1 MTPAALGDWLKTHQ
15 SGIRRLQWSVVLVYA
30 LLVGVPA
37 FLDLPERT
45 QHLWDSLTLFAQF
58 VFWGLWWPLVLVA
71 TMLLGRVWCGFF
83 CPEGML
89 SELASAKGLG
99 HSPPRWMRWGG
110 WPFAA
115 FALTTL
121 YGQMVSVYQYPKPAL
136 LILGGSTL
144 AAIVVGYLY
153 GRNKRVW
160 CRYLCPVNGVFGLLA
175 KLSPLHF
182 KVDPLAWG
190 QSQERHQPLPSFNCA
205 PLVPVRNMQSAAA
218 CHMCGRCSGFRES
231 VALSWRS
238 PFSEILTVAGH
249 KPSSWESALI
259 LFGLMGVALGAFH
272 WSGST
277 VFIAL
282 KQVLAERLVE
292 MGILWPLE
300 ATAPWW
306 VLTDYPQLNDAMT
319 LLDGAALILF
329 VLGTMLL
336 MGGALALFI
345 FTAAGICG
353 RADVR
358 AHFHHLVQALIP
370 LAGAG
375 VILGL
380 SALTVSILKGEGV
393 VLAGV
398 TEIRAVL
405 LGLAVLASLY
415 LSWKIL
421 GGYARPARR
430 LAAMLPMLAAIGLG
444 AAGWGSL
451 FWG

>member
-1 MTPAALGDWLKTHQ
+1 MTLAALGDWLKTHQ
-15 SGIRRLQWSVVLVYA
+15 PGIRRLQWSVVLVYA
-30 LLVGVPA
+30 LLVGLPA
-37 FLDLPERT
+37 FLDLPDRA
-45 QHLWDSLTLFAQF
+45 QHLWNSLTLFAQF
-58 VFWGLWWPLVLVA
+58 VFWGLWWPLVLLA
-71 TMLLGRVWCGFF
+71 TLLLGRVWCGFL

-144 AAIVVGYLY
+144 AAIAVGYLY

-238 PFSEILTVAGH
+238 PFSEIVTVAGH

-272 WSGST
+272 WSGSAA
-277 VFIAL
+277 FIAL
-282 KQVLAERLVE
+282 KQALAEALVE

-306 VLTDYPQLNDAMT
+306 LLTDYPQLNDVMT
-319 LLDGAALILF
+319 LLDGVALILFILGSMLFSGGALAALIL
-329 VLGTMLL
+329 
-336 MGGALALFI
+336 
-345 FTAAGICG
+345 AASLICG
-353 RADVR
+353 RAGAWR
-358 AHFHHLVQALIP
+358 HFHHLVQALIP

-380 SALTVSILKGEGV
+380 SALTVSILKSEGIVLPV
-393 VLAGV
+393 VAEV
-398 TEIRAVL
+398 RATL
-405 LGLAVLASLY
+405 LGLAALASIHLG
-415 LSWKIL
+415 WKIL
-421 GGYARPARR
+421 ALYAQGWRR
-430 LAAMLPMLAAIGLG
+430 LAAMAPMLGAVGVG
-444 AAGWGSL
+444 AAVWGSL